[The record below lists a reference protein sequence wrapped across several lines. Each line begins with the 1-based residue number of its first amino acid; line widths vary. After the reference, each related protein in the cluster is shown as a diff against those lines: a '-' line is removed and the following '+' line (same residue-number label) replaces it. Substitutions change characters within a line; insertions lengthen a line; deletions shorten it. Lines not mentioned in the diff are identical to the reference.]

1 MKFRTTWLFL
11 LAASAALCWTVP
23 ASAERITDAA
33 TEQTSSPWYY
43 GITVTKGTFKVD
55 GELDADVNTLDFH
68 LVRMINDYIGIEGRL
83 GLGFNENNVTN
94 CVYVNAQ
101 PVCDS
106 IHVRIEESAGVYARG
121 YMTGPG
127 RVRPYAVAG
136 ITSSRT
142 AVTQDSLRVDA
153 DKQTV
158 NDISYG
164 LGLQAG
170 GDNTSFTLEYISLFD
185 KDGQSV
191 DGFSIGVLVHY

>member
-11 LAASAALCWTVP
+11 LAGSAALSWTVP
-23 ASAERITDAA
+23 AAAEQAA
-33 TEQTSSPWYY
+33 NPWHY
-43 GITVTKGTFKVD
+43 GITVTQGTFHVD

-68 LVRMINDYIGIEGRL
+68 LVKMINDYIGIEGRL

-94 CVYVNAQ
+94 CSYVSGQ
-101 PVCDS
+101 PICES
-106 IHVRIEESAGVYARG
+106 IHARIEEFVGVYARG

-136 ITSSRT
+136 ITRSST

-153 DKQTV
+153 AKETV
-158 NDISYG
+158 TDISYG

-170 GDNTSFTLEYISLFD
+170 GDNTSFTLEYVSLFD

-191 DGFSIGVLVHY
+191 DGFSIGVLVYY